1 MITDF
6 GTKRKRKIRLLIQI
20 VKNRSFI
27 SRKAEKS
34 DLILK
39 KWRKAKFVKCLKTA
53 KIQSCFEILE
63 FIAKRILYKSFTG
76 QGVKVYSSKTNK
88 RFAETVSLH
97 GAEVPGRPMREGARC
112 AVIAKRHALANTKF
126 CRHFV
131 FSRNSDIP
139 GSHLQSQYMN
149 IKQISFTL
157 YVRLCRGEQNSSII
171 LYRRDTLFGE
181 DDRKHE

>member
-34 DLILK
+34 DSILK

-53 KIQSCFEILE
+53 EMQSSFEILE
-63 FIAKRILYKSFTG
+63 FIAKRILYNRS
-76 QGVKVYSSKTNK
+76 QRVKVYSSKTNK
-88 RFAETVSLH
+88 WIAEMVSLH

-112 AVIAKRHALANTKF
+112 AVIA
-126 CRHFV
+126 
-131 FSRNSDIP
+131 
-139 GSHLQSQYMN
+139 
-149 IKQISFTL
+149 
-157 YVRLCRGEQNSSII
+157 
-171 LYRRDTLFGE
+171 
-181 DDRKHE
+181 

>member
-6 GTKRKRKIRLLIQI
+6 GIKRKRKIRLLIQI

-39 KWRKAKFVKCLKTA
+39 KWRKAKLVKCLKTA
-53 KIQSCFEILE
+53 KMQSCFEILE
-63 FIAKRILYKSFTG
+63 FIAKRILYKSL
-76 QGVKVYSSKTNK
+76 QRVKVYSSKTNK
-88 RFAETVSLH
+88 RFAKTVSLH

-139 GSHLQSQYMN
+139 GSHLQSQY

>member
-34 DLILK
+34 DSILK

-53 KIQSCFEILE
+53 KMQSCFEILE
-63 FIAKRILYKSFTG
+63 FIAKEYFTNRS

-88 RFAETVSLH
+88 RFAKTVSLH
-97 GAEVPGRPMREGARC
+97 GAEVPGRPMREGAQC

-139 GSHLQSQYMN
+139 GSHLQSQYSRVN
-149 IKQISFTL
+149 I
-157 YVRLCRGEQNSSII
+157 
-171 LYRRDTLFGE
+171 
-181 DDRKHE
+181 

>member
-34 DLILK
+34 DSILK
-39 KWRKAKFVKCLKTA
+39 KWRKAKFVKCLKLP
-53 KIQSCFEILE
+53 KCKVVLKFWSLSQKE
-63 FIAKRILYKSFTG
+63 YFTNRS

-139 GSHLQSQYMN
+139 GSHLQSQYIN
-149 IKQISFTL
+149 IKANKL
-157 YVRLCRGEQNSSII
+157 YFICAAVQR
-171 LYRRDTLFGE
+171 
-181 DDRKHE
+181 

>member
-1 MITDF
+1 MKLPKYKVVLKFWSLSQKEYFT
-6 GTKRKRKIRLLIQI
+6 
-20 VKNRSFI
+20 NRSQ
-27 SRKAEKS
+27 R
-34 DLILK
+34 
-39 KWRKAKFVKCLKTA
+39 
-53 KIQSCFEILE
+53 
-63 FIAKRILYKSFTG
+63 
-76 QGVKVYSSKTNK
+76 VKVYSSKTNK
-88 RFAETVSLH
+88 RIAETVSLH

-139 GSHLQSQYMN
+139 GSHLQSQYI

-157 YVRLCRGEQNSSII
+157 YVRHMCGCAEVNKTLPYII

>member
-39 KWRKAKFVKCLKTA
+39 KWRKAKFVKCLETA
-53 KIQSCFEILE
+53 KIQSCFEILK
-63 FIAKRILYKSFTG
+63 FIAKRILYKSFTACNRS
-76 QGVKVYSSKTNK
+76 QRVKVYSSKTNK

-97 GAEVPGRPMREGARC
+97 GAEVPGKPMREGARC

-131 FSRNSDIP
+131 FGRNSDIP
-139 GSHLQSQYMN
+139 GSHLQSQ
-149 IKQISFTL
+149 
-157 YVRLCRGEQNSSII
+157 
-171 LYRRDTLFGE
+171 
-181 DDRKHE
+181 

>member
-53 KIQSCFEILE
+53 KMQSCFEILE
-63 FIAKRILYKSFTG
+63 FIAKRILYKSL
-76 QGVKVYSSKTNK
+76 VDCKMK
-88 RFAETVSLH
+88 L
-97 GAEVPGRPMREGARC
+97 
-112 AVIAKRHALANTKF
+112 
-126 CRHFV
+126 
-131 FSRNSDIP
+131 
-139 GSHLQSQYMN
+139 
-149 IKQISFTL
+149 
-157 YVRLCRGEQNSSII
+157 
-171 LYRRDTLFGE
+171 DT
-181 DDRKHE
+181 

>member
-34 DLILK
+34 DSILK
-39 KWRKAKFVKCLKTA
+39 KWRKANLWSALKLPKCKVALKFWSLSQK
-53 KIQSCFEILE
+53 E
-63 FIAKRILYKSFTG
+63 YFTNRS
-76 QGVKVYSSKTNK
+76 QRVKVYSSKTNK
-88 RFAETVSLH
+88 RFAKTVSLH
-97 GAEVPGRPMREGARC
+97 GAEVPGIPMREGARC

-139 GSHLQSQYMN
+139 GSHLQSQYIN
-149 IKQISFTL
+149 IKIKQISFTL
-157 YVRLCRGEQNSSII
+157 YVRLCRGERSSS
-171 LYRRDTLFGE
+171 LL
-181 DDRKHE
+181 

>member
-63 FIAKRILYKSFTG
+63 FIAKRILYKSFTHSVLKFVHRKQTSGLQKRYLCTG
-76 QGVKVYSSKTNK
+76 Q
-88 RFAETVSLH
+88 RFREDPWGRAP
-97 GAEVPGRPMREGARC
+97 GA
-112 AVIAKRHALANTKF
+112 LW
-126 CRHFV
+126 
-131 FSRNSDIP
+131 
-139 GSHLQSQYMN
+139 LQN
-149 IKQISFTL
+149 
-157 YVRLCRGEQNSSII
+157 
-171 LYRRDTLFGE
+171 DTLWQTPSFVGALFSAGIAIF
-181 DDRKHE
+181 RVRICRVNI